1 MDYSRQ
7 NIIVNNVLEVPM
19 LTCVAYLLFSVPVAI
34 LTFIIETFF
43 TKEDL
48 ARMGVCLDDLHKLT
62 TA

>member
-1 MDYSRQ
+1 MF
-7 NIIVNNVLEVPM
+7 
-19 LTCVAYLLFSVPVAI
+19 TCITYLLFSFPVVI

-48 ARMGVCLDDLHKLT
+48 ARMGGCLDDLHKLT